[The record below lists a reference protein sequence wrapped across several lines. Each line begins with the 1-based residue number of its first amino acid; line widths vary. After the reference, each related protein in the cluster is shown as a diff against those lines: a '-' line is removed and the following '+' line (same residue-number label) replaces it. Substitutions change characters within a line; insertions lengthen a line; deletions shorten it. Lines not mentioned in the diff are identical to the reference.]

1 MYKVVNTKTQEEWDI
16 VTKTL
21 DYKWT
26 RVNNFKSYGTNTCI
40 NLTSR
45 GYGNLKFYKN
55 ENSLIYTFEE
65 WCTLNTKSNAT
76 DDLSYLTEFLIKNEI
91 T

>member
-16 VTKTL
+16 VTKFL
-21 DYKWT
+21 NYKWIKT
-26 RVNNFKSYGTNTCI
+26 NNFKSYGENTCI
-40 NLTSR
+40 NLTIK
-45 GYGNLKFYKN
+45 GYGNLKFYTL

-65 WCTLNTKSNAT
+65 WNVLNKKPNSI